1 MVAAA
6 CGSTTPSSG
15 VTTTS
20 TPTAAT
26 PTTAPESTAPSD
38 RSAAPAESQAVES
51 QAPTPTATEVPT
63 PTATEAPVESTEPS
77 VEPSSSVAAT
87 TADGCTG
94 SDANRQFFSSVAL
107 AVDWTVLCGALP
119 KGWFLSTGTY
129 RLANGGRL
137 LVSYKGPSGATLA
150 LSEGAYCS
158 FPGACVPAGTQV
170 GDAAMGPLTGLLIEI
185 DGGGYAIVVDPAR
198 NLGWL
203 LEAHGLDEATTR
215 DLAAALFEVAG

>member
-1 MVAAA
+1 MLAAA
-6 CGSTTPSSG
+6 CGSTSPSSG

-20 TPTAAT
+20 TPAGSTATA
-26 PTTAPESTAPSD
+26 APESTAPSD
-38 RSAAPAESQAVES
+38 ESAAPAESQAVES
-51 QAPTPTATEVPT
+51 QAPPETEAPA
-63 PTATEAPVESTEPS
+63 PTATEAPTESTEPS
-77 VEPSSSVAAT
+77 VEPSGSAAAT

-119 KGWFLSTGTY
+119 KGWYVSTGSY
-129 RLANGGRL
+129 RLANGGKL
-137 LVSYKGPSGATLA
+137 LVSYKGPSGATLE

-203 LEAHGLDEATTR
+203 LEAHGIDEATTR